1 MGIIVGSIVSGYAKR
16 ENGSLFQIKHGE
28 MDQLSSEMEQ
38 QQPKQ
43 QHIEWRRAR
52 VLELSS
58 QGRTER
64 EIATIL
70 KVGPATV
77 GIDLAY
83 LRK

>member
-1 MGIIVGSIVSGYAKR
+1 
-16 ENGSLFQIKHGE
+16 
-28 MDQLSSEMEQ
+28 MDHLSTEVEQ

-77 GIDLAY
+77 GRDLSY
-83 LRK
+83 LNKQA

>member
-1 MGIIVGSIVSGYAKR
+1 
-16 ENGSLFQIKHGE
+16 
-28 MDQLSSEMEQ
+28 MDHLSTEVEQ

-64 EIATIL
+64 EISTLL
-70 KVGPATV
+70 KVGPATI
-77 GIDLAY
+77 G
-83 LRK
+83 